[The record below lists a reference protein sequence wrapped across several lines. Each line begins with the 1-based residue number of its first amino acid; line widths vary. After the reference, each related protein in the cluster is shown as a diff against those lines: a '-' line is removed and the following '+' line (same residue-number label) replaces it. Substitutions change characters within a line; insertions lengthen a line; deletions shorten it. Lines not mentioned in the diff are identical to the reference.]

1 MEEGSSTSV
10 PINTFPL
17 VLTLKKVVLVS
28 KSLIFQLASPFIN
41 QLKVA
46 FIVIN
51 NYFRD
56 KINFVREN
64 LFQIVTFR
72 DKNVYKE
79 INHFNKD
86 LP

>member
-28 KSLIFQLASPFIN
+28 KSLIFQLASPFIY

-51 NYFRD
+51 KEFTQST
-56 KINFVREN
+56 KPF
-64 LFQIVTFR
+64 IVG
-72 DKNVYKE
+72 K
-79 INHFNKD
+79 
-86 LP
+86 